1 MLVVAQ
7 EESFSAAALIA
18 AHHVDTNLLA
28 SAVAFGALIHI
39 CPETDTPNKINQITS
54 RQNKCNTD
62 NCLSEGCLRS
72 NHHLFNG
79 LVAVN
84 HKIKRRW
91 WEHTNILY
99 QLLSTITYKVIN
111 SASERVVRLWIISRN
126 YNILY
131 HCLLLPFW
139 YKH

>member
-7 EESFSAAALIA
+7 EESFSAAALVA

-28 SAVAFGALIHI
+28 SAIAFGALIHI
-39 CPETDTPNKINQITS
+39 CPETDTPNKINKITS

-79 LVAVN
+79 QEAVN
-84 HKIKRRW
+84 HNHKQTVGTHK
-91 WEHTNILY
+91 HT
-99 QLLSTITYKVIN
+99 LSITKYDYLQSN
-111 SASERVVRLWIISRN
+111 EQ
-126 YNILY
+126 
-131 HCLLLPFW
+131 CF
-139 YKH
+139 

>member
-7 EESFSAAALIA
+7 EESFSAAALVA

-28 SAVAFGALIHI
+28 SAIAFGALIHI
-39 CPETDTPNKINQITS
+39 CPETDTPNKINKITS

-79 LVAVN
+79 QEAVN
-84 HKIKRRW
+84 HNQTDGRN
-91 WEHTNILY
+91 T
-99 QLLSTITYKVIN
+99 QTYFIN
-111 SASERVVRLWIISRN
+111 
-126 YNILY
+126 Y
-131 HCLLLPFW
+131 
-139 YKH
+139 